1 MGDAPIVDSDLKV
14 NTTKAKIRV
23 LRTLQGYW
31 RVKGKFL
38 QNKLDPTYGP
48 AHPEFYREIA
58 EYISEYTDL
67 PQQSTFWNALS
78 EERRD
83 ALCRGLVF
91 SDEVPTKFSIPRNGG
106 EAGAA
111 LGRIYIVLNGYASVE
126 SSLNSGVR
134 IMHGQGQTFGHYHPF
149 DALTRFEIAGRPTY
163 DPLVA
168 YSGPDETLDIVV
180 EKGAL
185 LQISMG
191 HFAADVW
198 GHLPPEPE
206 GDSYVDTRSDFEI
219 SGIAAEAL
227 TEADLSCIKVH
238 RVAKRRLAG
247 VLYDFMSSFDLLP
260 KNAQVASSAGYL
272 RRGDKGSQVFVNA
285 NTVYVVLD
293 GTLKLQIAKT
303 GADAKPGALG
313 THTIDGDDTVVEGI
327 KVKMHKLP
335 IVSLD
340 VGSMALVRD
349 ECFTVGQD
357 SATLPSG
364 AMKPQF
370 RAVLEQA
377 RAAAHPTYPAA
388 QPAAPKRDKKG
399 RVVPEVFRTDILYQL
414 SLFFDKTVIYLEI
427 PEVKFRM
434 AMEECPPA
442 TAEAFSAQLGHF
454 NDTTFARIVKLLP
467 WIQGGTFGV
476 HVSAHERVMRADE
489 EASPEG
495 EYAGIGFRGSHDDM
509 LDTSLKG
516 SFKHITM
523 LGTYDDEPTRSDAF
537 LTSSAPTSSSHEPQ
551 TATITS

>member
-1 MGDAPIVDSDLKV
+1 MADPIVDADLKV

-58 EYISEYTDL
+58 EYINEYTDL
-67 PQQSTFWNALS
+67 PQRSAFWNALTG
-78 EERRD
+78 EKRD
-83 ALCRGLVF
+83 ALCRSLVF
-91 SDEVPTKFSIPRNGG
+91 SDEVPTKFSIPRTGG
-106 EAGAA
+106 EAGDA

-126 SSLNSGVR
+126 SSLNPGVR
-134 IMHGQGQTFGHYHPF
+134 VMHGQGQTFGHFHPF
-149 DALTRFEIAGRPTY
+149 DALTRFEIAGRPSY
-163 DPLVA
+163 DPLVT
-168 YSGPDETLDIVV
+168 YTGPDDTLDVVV

-191 HFAADVW
+191 NFATDVW
-198 GHLPPEPE
+198 DHLPPEPA
-206 GDSYVDTRSDFEI
+206 GDDYVDTRTDFEI

-272 RRGDKGSQVFVNA
+272 RRGDKGGQVFVNA
-285 NTVYVVLD
+285 NTVYIVLD
-293 GTLKLQIAKT
+293 GTLRLQIAKT
-303 GADAKPGALG
+303 GASAKPGALG
-313 THTIDGDDTVVEGI
+313 THTVDSDDSVVEGI

-335 IVSLD
+335 IISLD

-357 SATLPSG
+357 GATLPSG

-370 RAVLEQA
+370 RALLEQA
-377 RAAAHPTYPAA
+377 RAAARPTYPAP

-399 RVVPEVFRTDILYQL
+399 RLLPEAFRTDILYQL
-414 SLFFDKTVIYLEI
+414 SLLFDKTTIYLEI
-427 PEVKFRM
+427 PEVKFRI
-434 AMEECPPA
+434 AMEECPPQ

-454 NDTTFARIVKLLP
+454 SDSTFARIVKLLP
-467 WIQGGTFGV
+467 WIQGGTLGV
-476 HVSAHERVMRADE
+476 HVPMRERVMRADD
-489 EASPEG
+489 EAPPEG
-495 EYAGIGFRGSHDDM
+495 AYAGICFREGSHHDM
-509 LDTSLKG
+509 LETSLKG

-523 LGTYDDEPTRSDAF
+523 ISSYDDEPEGGDAF
-537 LTSSAPTSSSHEPQ
+537 LTSA
-551 TATITS
+551 AVV